1 MDPDTSKKVTDL
13 LGIMEGMSSDIDIK
27 AELDAFTSRIVSLEQ
42 KVEELAQRLDRME
55 KTGREKQE
63 VLKALRRELKNLFP
77 SGA

>member
-13 LGIMEGMSSDIDIK
+13 MGIMEGISSDIDIK
-27 AELDAFTSRIVSLEQ
+27 AELDAFTSRIVTLEQ
-42 KVEELAQRLDRME
+42 KVEELVQRLDRME

-77 SGA
+77 PGP